1 MISFVTNYIKE
12 SIIYIGKDNLIVFII
27 YSTKGMISMLDMRIL
42 SDPYEEECFLIL
54 KSNLPK
60 MKDEDAL
67 ELYINLKK
75 SYKKDR
81 GLMRYIFDET
91 EKIAQKIITI

>member
-1 MISFVTNYIKE
+1 MV
-12 SIIYIGKDNLIVFII
+12 
-27 YSTKGMISMLDMRIL
+27 DMRIL

-67 ELYINLKK
+67 ELYVKLKNLIK
-75 SYKKDR
+75 
-81 GLMRYIFDET
+81 ET
-91 EKIAQKIITI
+91 EV

>member
-1 MISFVTNYIKE
+1 
-12 SIIYIGKDNLIVFII
+12 
-27 YSTKGMISMLDMRIL
+27 ML
-42 SDPYEEECFLIL
+42 SNL

-67 ELYINLKK
+67 ELYVKLKK
-75 SYKKDR
+75 SYKRDR

-91 EKIAQKIITI
+91 DKIAQE

>member
-1 MISFVTNYIKE
+1 MISKV
-12 SIIYIGKDNLIVFII
+12 
-27 YSTKGMISMLDMRIL
+27 DMRIL
-42 SDPYEEECFLIL
+42 SNPYEEECFLIL

-67 ELYINLKK
+67 ELYIKLKK
-75 SYKKDR
+75 SFKKDR

-91 EKIAQKIITI
+91 DKIAKE

>member
-1 MISFVTNYIKE
+1 MV
-12 SIIYIGKDNLIVFII
+12 
-27 YSTKGMISMLDMRIL
+27 DMRIL

-60 MKDEDAL
+60 MKYEDAL
-67 ELYINLKK
+67 ELYVKLKK
-75 SYKKDR
+75 SYKRDR

-91 EKIAQKIITI
+91 DKITKE

>member
-1 MISFVTNYIKE
+1 MV
-12 SIIYIGKDNLIVFII
+12 
-27 YSTKGMISMLDMRIL
+27 DMRIL
-42 SDPYEEECFLIL
+42 SDHYEEECFLIL

-67 ELYINLKK
+67 ELYVKLKK
-75 SYKKDR
+75 SYKRDR

-91 EKIAQKIITI
+91 DKIAKE

>member
-1 MISFVTNYIKE
+1 MV
-12 SIIYIGKDNLIVFII
+12 
-27 YSTKGMISMLDMRIL
+27 DMRIL

-60 MKDEDAL
+60 MKDEDAF
-67 ELYINLKK
+67 ELYVKLKK
-75 SYKKDR
+75 SYKRDR

-91 EKIAQKIITI
+91 DKIAKE

>member
-1 MISFVTNYIKE
+1 MV
-12 SIIYIGKDNLIVFII
+12 
-27 YSTKGMISMLDMRIL
+27 DMRIL

-67 ELYINLKK
+67 ELYVKLKK
-75 SYKKDR
+75 SYKRDR
-81 GLMRYIFDET
+81 VLMRYIFDET
-91 EKIAQKIITI
+91 DKIAKE

>member
-1 MISFVTNYIKE
+1 
-12 SIIYIGKDNLIVFII
+12 
-27 YSTKGMISMLDMRIL
+27 ML
-42 SDPYEEECFLIL
+42 SIL

-67 ELYINLKK
+67 ELYVKLKK
-75 SYKKDR
+75 SYKRDR

-91 EKIAQKIITI
+91 DKIAKE

>member
-1 MISFVTNYIKE
+1 MV
-12 SIIYIGKDNLIVFII
+12 
-27 YSTKGMISMLDMRIL
+27 DMRIL

-67 ELYINLKK
+67 ELYIKLKK
-75 SYKKDR
+75 SFKRDR

-91 EKIAQKIITI
+91 DKIAKE

>member
-1 MISFVTNYIKE
+1 
-12 SIIYIGKDNLIVFII
+12 
-27 YSTKGMISMLDMRIL
+27 MISMLDTRIL

-91 EKIAQKIITI
+91 EKIAQKLVTI

>member
-1 MISFVTNYIKE
+1 MV
-12 SIIYIGKDNLIVFII
+12 
-27 YSTKGMISMLDMRIL
+27 DMRIL

-67 ELYINLKK
+67 ELYVKLKK
-75 SYKKDR
+75 SYKRDR

-91 EKIAQKIITI
+91 DTIAKE

>member
-1 MISFVTNYIKE
+1 MV
-12 SIIYIGKDNLIVFII
+12 
-27 YSTKGMISMLDMRIL
+27 DMRIL

-60 MKDEDAL
+60 IKDEDAL
-67 ELYINLKK
+67 ELYVKLKK
-75 SYKKDR
+75 SYKRDR

-91 EKIAQKIITI
+91 DKIAKE

>member
-1 MISFVTNYIKE
+1 
-12 SIIYIGKDNLIVFII
+12 
-27 YSTKGMISMLDMRIL
+27 MLDMRIL
-42 SDPYEEECFLIL
+42 SDPYEEECFLI
-54 KSNLPK
+54 SNLPK

>member
-1 MISFVTNYIKE
+1 MV
-12 SIIYIGKDNLIVFII
+12 
-27 YSTKGMISMLDMRIL
+27 DMRIL

-67 ELYINLKK
+67 ELYIKLKK
-75 SYKKDR
+75 SFKKNR
-81 GLMRYIFDET
+81 GLMRYIFDESD
-91 EKIAQKIITI
+91 KIAQE

>member
-1 MISFVTNYIKE
+1 MV
-12 SIIYIGKDNLIVFII
+12 
-27 YSTKGMISMLDMRIL
+27 DMRIL

-67 ELYINLKK
+67 ELYIKLKK
-75 SYKKDR
+75 SFAKFMKNVATR
-81 GLMRYIFDET
+81 SLNF
-91 EKIAQKIITI
+91 A

>member
-1 MISFVTNYIKE
+1 MV
-12 SIIYIGKDNLIVFII
+12 
-27 YSTKGMISMLDMRIL
+27 DMRIL

-67 ELYINLKK
+67 ELYIKLKK
-75 SYKKDR
+75 PFKKDR

-91 EKIAQKIITI
+91 DKIAKE

>member
-1 MISFVTNYIKE
+1 
-12 SIIYIGKDNLIVFII
+12 
-27 YSTKGMISMLDMRIL
+27 MRIL
-42 SDPYEEECFLIL
+42 SNPYEEECFLIL

-67 ELYINLKK
+67 ELYIKLKK
-75 SYKKDR
+75 SFKKDR

-91 EKIAQKIITI
+91 DKIAKE

>member
-1 MISFVTNYIKE
+1 MV
-12 SIIYIGKDNLIVFII
+12 
-27 YSTKGMISMLDMRIL
+27 DMRIL

-54 KSNLPK
+54 KGNLPK

-67 ELYINLKK
+67 ELYVKLKK
-75 SYKKDR
+75 SYKRDR

-91 EKIAQKIITI
+91 DKIAKE

>member
-1 MISFVTNYIKE
+1 MV
-12 SIIYIGKDNLIVFII
+12 
-27 YSTKGMISMLDMRIL
+27 DMRIL

-67 ELYINLKK
+67 ELYVKLKK
-75 SYKKDR
+75 SYKRDR
-81 GLMRYIFDET
+81 GLKHYIFDET
-91 EKIAQKIITI
+91 DKIAKE

>member
-1 MISFVTNYIKE
+1 
-12 SIIYIGKDNLIVFII
+12 
-27 YSTKGMISMLDMRIL
+27 MISMVDMRIL
-42 SDPYEEECFLIL
+42 SNPYEEECFLIL

-67 ELYINLKK
+67 ELYIKLKK
-75 SYKKDR
+75 SFKKDR

-91 EKIAQKIITI
+91 DKIAKE

>member
-1 MISFVTNYIKE
+1 MV
-12 SIIYIGKDNLIVFII
+12 
-27 YSTKGMISMLDMRIL
+27 DMRIL

-54 KSNLPK
+54 KSSLPK

-67 ELYINLKK
+67 ELYIKLKK
-75 SYKKDR
+75 SFKKDR

-91 EKIAQKIITI
+91 DKIAKE

>member
-1 MISFVTNYIKE
+1 
-12 SIIYIGKDNLIVFII
+12 
-27 YSTKGMISMLDMRIL
+27 MLDMRIL

-81 GLMRYIFDET
+81 GLMRYIVSA
-91 EKIAQKIITI
+91 KLYSVLKRTIKSHFRFNRPLFQTLLLSVHSKA